1 MTIKIAPQT
10 EAKLKEMAS
19 REGRE
24 VNALADDLLT
34 AVVKAADRDHLEMME
49 GIERGRQAYAEG
61 RSRPFSED
69 VSDVLQLRQD
79 RDAAYAQEPERIDAY
94 CLRR

>member
-1 MTIKIAPQT
+1 MTITLAPQT

-24 VNALADDLLT
+24 VNALADDLLA
-34 AVVKAADRDHLEMME
+34 AVVEAADRDHLEMLE

-61 RSRPFSED
+61 RSRPFSEY
-69 VSDVLQLRQD
+69 VSDVLQRRQD
-79 RDAAYAQEPERIDAY
+79 RDAAHTQEPEKIAA
-94 CLRR
+94 

>member
-1 MTIKIAPQT
+1 MTIIIAPQT

-24 VNALADDLLT
+24 VNALADDLLA
-34 AVVKAADRDHLEMME
+34 AVVEAADRDHREMME

-61 RSRPFSED
+61 RDRPFSGY
-69 VSDVLQLRQD
+69 VSDVLQRRQD
-79 RDAAYAQEPERIDAY
+79 RDAAHAQESERIAA
-94 CLRR
+94 